1 MISVSV
7 IPQTLCYAG
16 IGRSSD
22 FVLLAARLPG
32 IRVFQ
37 WPVPIYIIYTRC
49 MYCPKNGLTA
59 SGNVA
64 DSHCIP
70 ILALGSHNPQEPN
83 AGTKVRISER
93 FSKFASKREQK
104 KFTFY
109 AERKQIELKLN
120 IFEKI

>member
-1 MISVSV
+1 
-7 IPQTLCYAG
+7 
-16 IGRSSD
+16 
-22 FVLLAARLPG
+22 
-32 IRVFQ
+32 
-37 WPVPIYIIYTRC
+37 

-70 ILALGSHNPQEPN
+70 ILALRPHNPQEPN

>member
-1 MISVSV
+1 MH
-7 IPQTLCYAG
+7 
-16 IGRSSD
+16 R
-22 FVLLAARLPG
+22 
-32 IRVFQ
+32 
-37 WPVPIYIIYTRC
+37 
-49 MYCPKNGLTA
+49 PKNGLTA

-70 ILALGSHNPQEPN
+70 ILALRPHSLQEPN

>member
-1 MISVSV
+1 MH
-7 IPQTLCYAG
+7 
-16 IGRSSD
+16 
-22 FVLLAARLPG
+22 
-32 IRVFQ
+32 
-37 WPVPIYIIYTRC
+37 
-49 MYCPKNGLTA
+49 CPKNGLTA

-70 ILALGSHNPQEPN
+70 ILALRPHSPREPN
-83 AGTKVRISER
+83 AGAKVRISER